1 MSQDGG
7 QSGGRDEAKGA
18 SGDCPLSYRE
28 QSRNILIYA
37 ANWGLIYLSSP
48 VTYVGITQATL
59 VDRLGYRSEAANLP
73 ASAFLWSM
81 PLAVVVIW
89 AFPRIGSLKG
99 LLVGALLSA
108 AAMGLAVTA
117 AVLWGTPRV
126 VVAALVAHAVV
137 WGCGNGVFATCQ
149 WEMIGRGVAPGRR
162 GQALGLA
169 FGAGPVLAVVAS
181 FSQFLVTGTFLG
193 RPLPD
198 GIPRVEYPWNFA
210 GLYLASVVVL
220 AAAAAQS
227 CFFVVPRADAEADVR
242 RPPFLKGV
250 FGGFGEFLGSRLI
263 VFAALAY
270 VLVYSGQQVMQNI
283 SLYTREALGASPE
296 DYAGLQLTLRFG
308 FKIAAGFFLGWLLV
322 KTSPKAL
329 LQATAG
335 LTFAGVLWALIVPGP
350 AFLIAFGVLGAGE
363 LFGVYYP
370 NYILDC
376 SPRRHLR
383 RNMVFTG
390 MITVAVGFAPVLYG
404 RISDTLGRSNPRL
417 GFQASFVTSLAILA
431 TAMLIVWLTLPA
443 KPQPPDDLPTGGE
456 GMTDPDAARE
466 PVTTDHEPIRGTA
479 R

>member
-1 MSQDGG
+1 MSRDEERDGVEG
-7 QSGGRDEAKGA
+7 EARGVSGG
-18 SGDCPLSYRE
+18 CPLSRRE
-28 QSRNILIYA
+28 QTRNVLIYA

-48 VTYVGITQATL
+48 VTYVGITQAAL

-89 AFPRIGSLKG
+89 AFPRVGALKG

-108 AAMGLAVTA
+108 AAMGCVVAA
-117 AVLWGTPRV
+117 AVLWGTPQLV
-126 VVAALVAHAVV
+126 LAALVAHAVV

-149 WEMIGRGVAPGRR
+149 WEMIGRGVAPARR

-169 FGAGPVLAVVAS
+169 FGAGPVLAVLAS

-193 RPLPD
+193 RPLPASV
-198 GIPRVEYPWNFA
+198 PRVEYPWNFA

-227 CFFVVPRADAEADVR
+227 CFFIVPKTDADVP

-250 FGGFGEFLGSRLI
+250 FGGFGDFLGSRLI
-263 VFAALAY
+263 LFASLAY
-270 VLVYSGQQVMQNI
+270 VLVYSGQQVLQNI

-308 FKIAAGFFLGWLLV
+308 FKVAAGFFLGWLLV
-322 KTSPKAL
+322 KTSPRVL

-335 LTFAGVLWALIVPGP
+335 LTFAGVLWALLVPGP
-350 AFLIAFGVLGAGE
+350 FFLITFGVLGAGE

-404 RISDTLGRSNPRL
+404 RISDTVGRTDRRL

-431 TAMLIVWLTLPA
+431 AAMLIVWLTLPA
-443 KPQPPDDLPTGGE
+443 RPQPPDDPSPGGE
-456 GMTDPDAARE
+456 GASDPDAARE
-466 PVTTDHEPIRGTA
+466 PATAVHKLPEGTA